1 METKAKETRVYVI
14 TADQFEGCN
23 VNSVDEISNED
34 FITMAEENGQI
45 YSLNGFV
52 QQWNED
58 TLSFPHPDYTYI
70 RILDVEQP

>member
-45 YSLNGFV
+45 YSLNGFA

-58 TLSFPHPDYTYI
+58 TLSFPHPDYSYI
-70 RILDVEQP
+70 RIIEVEQP